1 MSVQSD
7 AFEVV
12 DATFSRVLSV
22 WWLFIWRSA
31 IGSVVLGVA
40 IGIVVGVATL
50 LLGLSQQASF
60 PFVMLLSA
68 VIGIVWGVV
77 VLRMALNKNY
87 RGFSIVLVRN
97 GDD

>member
-31 IGSVVLGVA
+31 VGSIVLGLA
-40 IGIVVGVATL
+40 IGIVIGGATL
-50 LLGLSQQASF
+50 LFGVSQEASV
-60 PFVMLLSA
+60 PFVMLLSV
-68 VIGIVWGVV
+68 VIGIVWGMV

-97 GDD
+97 ADD